1 MHIGEMA
8 LAWKI
13 AWRLIPAAA
22 VSALF
27 MGTASAQSPTESP
40 SQSPLMPSIS
50 LTPESR
56 PLTPEEKE
64 KREAIEDA
72 YKSAIQKIPD
82 QKKSADPWENVRPT
96 TSSKAKQGQ

>member
-1 MHIGEMA
+1 
-8 LAWKI
+8 
-13 AWRLIPAAA
+13 
-22 VSALF
+22 
-27 MGTASAQSPTESP
+27 
-40 SQSPLMPSIS
+40 

-82 QKKSADPWENVRPT
+82 QKKSADPWENMRPT
-96 TSSKAKQGQ
+96 TSSKAKQRQ